1 MEELRR
7 EREQAEAE
15 KVMPSE
21 QILVRVSSGQ
31 VAIAVSRSRLEE
43 VGFEPS
49 VPLSAGHLRRPS
61 LQLTV
66 RCLLF
71 GGSRIRTIGT

>member
-43 VGFEPS
+43 VGFELS
-49 VPLSAGHLRRPS
+49 VSGCQVLAVDLDLGARPLSKQHA
-61 LQLTV
+61 V
-66 RCLLF
+66 
-71 GGSRIRTIGT
+71 